1 MTLEAYEEVQRN
13 LLRKKIDEIFRGLD
27 CITSLNG
34 KVVVFNYSDNLT
46 FRICGDM
53 LISVPYRDI
62 ADIEELELEL
72 SGGKALQVVT
82 KAGCEYIL
90 HI

>member
-1 MTLEAYEEVQRN
+1 MKRCRGICLERRLMKSSV
-13 LLRKKIDEIFRGLD
+13 GVD

-34 KVVVFNYSDNLT
+34 KVVMFNYSNNLI

-72 SGGKALQVVT
+72 SGGKALQVAT
-82 KAGCEYIL
+82 KAGYEYIL

>member
-13 LLRKKIDEIFRGLD
+13 LLRKKIDEIFCGLD
-27 CITSLNG
+27 CITSLNER
-34 KVVVFNYSDNLT
+34 VVVFNNSNGLT

-72 SGGKALQVVT
+72 SGGKALQVTT
-82 KAGCEYIL
+82 KAGYEYIL

>member
-13 LLRKKIDEIFRGLD
+13 LLKKKIDEIFRGLD

-34 KVVVFNYSDNLT
+34 KVVVFNYSNNLT
-46 FRICGDM
+46 FRICEDM
-53 LISVPYRDI
+53 LISVPHRDI

-82 KAGCEYIL
+82 KAGYEYIL

>member
-1 MTLEAYEEVQRN
+1 MMEAYEEVQRN
-13 LLRKKIDEIFRGLD
+13 LLRKKIDEIFRGVD

-34 KVVVFNYSDNLT
+34 KVVMFNYSNNLT

-72 SGGKALQVVT
+72 SGGKALQVAT
-82 KAGCEYIL
+82 KAGYEYTL

>member
-1 MTLEAYEEVQRN
+1 M
-13 LLRKKIDEIFRGLD
+13 K
-27 CITSLNG
+27 SSM
-34 KVVVFNYSDNLT
+34 VFKHDNSMT

-62 ADIEELELEL
+62 AEIEELELEL
-72 SGGKALQVVT
+72 AGGKAIQVFT
-82 KAGCEYIL
+82 KSGYEYIL

>member
-1 MTLEAYEEVQRN
+1 MQEAYEEVQRS

-34 KVVVFNYSDNLT
+34 KVIMFNYSNNLT

-72 SGGKALQVVT
+72 SGGKALQVTT
-82 KAGCEYIL
+82 KAGYEYIL